1 LDYFNDMDTLIP
13 NGWKYLGPKP
23 GSSYKQLFVKGRK
36 IAARTL
42 FGDFMNEEE
51 PRTPEQI
58 AEDWNLPLEAVLEAI
73 AYCQGNP
80 LEIQQDW
87 EEEEAIERT
96 RILNDP
102 NYYFPGIEEIRTQ
115 LLADQE
121 ARKS

>member
-1 LDYFNDMDTLIP
+1 LGYFNDMDTPIP

-42 FGDFMNEEE
+42 FGEFMNEEE

-58 AEDWNLPLEAVLEAI
+58 AEDWDLPLGAVLEAI

-80 LEIQQDW
+80 PEIQQDW
-87 EEEEAIERT
+87 EEEEAIEKA
-96 RILNDP
+96 RILSDP
-102 NYYFPGIEEIRTQ
+102 NYYFPGIEKVRSQ